1 MMRGI
6 MGFEMLHIYVCIFM
20 YIYRYVH
27 MYMHKP
33 IIRSICSSQVKAL
46 SEKARGGIDHER
58 ATLVRA
64 YRDALQSKHI
74 LA

>member
-1 MMRGI
+1 
-6 MGFEMLHIYVCIFM
+6 M
-20 YIYRYVH
+20 Y
-27 MYMHKP
+27 KP
-33 IIRSICSSQVKAL
+33 IIPSICSSQVKAL

-74 LA
+74 LASLIGTGLHI